1 MNHTR
6 DVRGKQS
13 TPDHSTVSYHQ
24 GSSSRLPN
32 TKQSG
37 TASRSRHAHR
47 RHDSYV
53 KEILEAIPEIT
64 VEDIEGGVSATVDHK
79 PLSGENRS
87 STQQVS
93 SDVTPLGLAPV
104 SSMLAWVSPTKWEH
118 HVRVRDSQQLPT
130 EALQKLGECDKQ
142 NSGEDDGA
150 ASVHRNSH
158 RTRSTAGTK
167 KCLLPVPPYNTPAS
181 QRRTITPSSK
191 CSSSSHRTSKYA
203 TRKEHDASDDFVDPV
218 RDERRI
224 RKRVVIDDC
233 SSPTAEFN
241 HARRHKQA
249 VIDITVHLSMTSTS
263 GRRALSSPERV
274 RECLHAVLE
283 LTNFLTYF
291 AASEDSGSSNL
302 EDRFQDARGLSEF
315 SLLDP
320 PRQRPSRR
328 KTKESSLYHVLQG
341 VDDPRHS
348 REEQHAAHRK
358 ISEPDPEFHSVGV
371 QHNEAVNTSF
381 GAHASPR
388 PKQVVDHAT
397 TRTTST
403 RADVPAQSQAD
414 SSDHA
419 SEQGAREAH
428 PADAHPS
435 EVISSGLDHP
445 TYVFWQP
452 KPVLAGPLPEWAQPG
467 NFHDAEAQGILDA
480 IVSNRVL
487 FGDGFE
493 RYRVKGLLGRGA
505 FGQVYCAETRAGEL
519 VAIKVVHKAV
529 QYASFGGRAIL
540 LRERDIM
547 RRNTELNKPG
557 IVHLQHSW
565 SDRWNVYLAMVRRIT
580 FVQRSVHLNIAVEI
594 V

>member
-6 DVRGKQS
+6 DVRVKQS
-13 TPDHSTVSYHQ
+13 TLDHSTVSYHQ
-24 GSSSRLPN
+24 GSSSRLSN

-64 VEDIEGGVSATVDHK
+64 VEDIEGGVSATVDHRT
-79 PLSGENRS
+79 LSGEIRS

-93 SDVTPLGLAPV
+93 SDLTSLGLAPV
-104 SSMLAWVSPTKWEH
+104 SSMLACASPTKWEH
-118 HVRVRDSQQLPT
+118 RARVRDSQQSPT
-130 EALQKLGECDKQ
+130 EAFRRLGECTRQ
-142 NSGEDDGA
+142 SSGADAVA
-150 ASVHRNSH
+150 ASERRNSH
-158 RTRSTAGTK
+158 RTRSIAGTK
-167 KCLLPVPPYNTPAS
+167 RPVPPYNTPAS
-181 QRRTITPSSK
+181 QRRTIT
-191 CSSSSHRTSKYA
+191 SSSECDSSPHRTSKYA

-218 RDERRI
+218 RNERIVR
-224 RKRVVIDDC
+224 RRVVIDDC
-233 SSPTAEFN
+233 SSPTDGFN
-241 HARRHKQA
+241 HAREHKQA
-249 VIDITVHLSMTSTS
+249 VIDITVHLSMISTS
-263 GRRALSSPERV
+263 GRRALNSPERV
-274 RECLHAVLE
+274 RECLHAVLK
-283 LTNFLTYF
+283 LINFLTYF
-291 AASEDSGSSNL
+291 AASEDSGSLNL
-302 EDRFQDARGLSEF
+302 KGCFQDARGLSEF

-348 REEQHAAHRK
+348 REEQQAAHRK
-358 ISEPDPEFHSVGV
+358 ISEPDPKFHSVGV
-371 QHNEAVNTSF
+371 QHNEAVHTSS
-381 GAHASPR
+381 GVHASPR
-388 PKQVVDHAT
+388 PKQAADHAT

-403 RADVPAQSQAD
+403 RADVPAHSQAD
-414 SSDHA
+414 YSNHV

-428 PADAHPS
+428 PADAPLS
-435 EVISSGLDHP
+435 EVISSGMDHP

-467 NFHDAEAQGILDA
+467 NFHDAEAQRILDA

-505 FGQVYCAETRAGEL
+505 FGQVYCAETRSGEL

-565 SDRWNVYLAMVRRIT
+565 SDRWNVYLAMVRRII
-580 FVQRSVHLNIAVEI
+580 FVQRRSVH
-594 V
+594 